1 MGVSSPTPPGED
13 PHAGAA
19 WAETPADVLLEQART
34 AAGGGDLP
42 RARGLMESVLRRRSL
57 TDGEAA
63 DAWDLALEVAV
74 LDGRHDEADHAV
86 DQLAARL
93 PIGEVRQRI
102 RMVWVRHKA
111 DVTWEHALLERAES
125 AAGGGDRKPAADA
138 GADLPLTE
146 TRYQRPRHGR
156 EAGSPSSGASAEEGP
171 APAASVLRL
180 LDAIGAD
187 DDDEPE
193 DAGLPEP
200 ESAAL
205 FYEGGPP
212 LYETDELRAPVDE
225 EQVRALLA
233 DTPEEDAG
241 ALPLLEGTELA
252 GRSPEEIHRIVAD
265 HPGASGRDLIRRYA
279 LEQARRTTPEE
290 LQHSYDMALEFFG
303 QEQYEEA
310 AHLLLPVATVENAER
325 LGALEL
331 LARSLFELDRLP
343 QAEAYLKEAVP
354 AGRQVADPA
363 YAPLFYWLG
372 KISEEK
378 HEPGGAIDYY
388 ASAVKLAPDLVEAKR
403 RLHVLLAL

>member
-34 AAGGGDLP
+34 AAAGGDMP
-42 RARGLMESVLRRRSL
+42 RARGLVESVLRRRSL
-57 TDGEAA
+57 AGGEAA
-63 DAWDLALEVAV
+63 DAWELALEVAV

-86 DQLAARL
+86 AQLATQL

-102 RMVWVRHKA
+102 RMVWVRHQA
-111 DVTWEHALLERAES
+111 DVTWENALLQRAEAA
-125 AAGGGDRKPAADA
+125 AAGGVREAAADV
-138 GADLPLTE
+138 DLPLTE
-146 TRYQRPRHGR
+146 TRYQRPRRGR
-156 EAGSPSSGASAEEGP
+156 EAGALSSGAPGEEAP
-171 APAASVLRL
+171 APAPSVLRL
-180 LDAIGAD
+180 LDAIGAA
-187 DDDEPE
+187 DDEPE
-193 DAGLPEP
+193 DAGPPDP

-205 FYEGGPP
+205 FCEGGPP

-225 EQVRALLA
+225 EQVRALLDEA
-233 DTPEEDAG
+233 PEDNAA

-265 HPGASGRDLIRRYA
+265 HPGANGRDLLRRYA
-279 LEQARRTTPEE
+279 QEQARRTTPEE

-310 AHLLLPVATVENAER
+310 AHLLLPVATVENLER

-354 AGRQVADPA
+354 AGRQIVDPA

-378 HEPGGAIDYY
+378 HDPGGAIDYY
-388 ASAVKLAPDLVEAKR
+388 TSAVKLAPDLVEAKR

>member
-34 AAGGGDLP
+34 AAAGGDLP
-42 RARGLMESVLRRRSL
+42 RARGLVESVLRRRSL
-57 TDGEAA
+57 TDGDAA

-74 LDGRHDEADHAV
+74 LDGRPDEADHAV

-102 RMVWVRHKA
+102 RMVWVRHQA
-111 DVTWEHALLERAES
+111 DVTWENALLQRAES
-125 AAGGGDRKPAADA
+125 AAAGGRREAGAD
-138 GADLPLTE
+138 ADLPLTE
-146 TRYQRPRHGR
+146 TRYQRPRRGR
-156 EAGSPSSGASAEEGP
+156 EAGAQSSAPAGDDPP
-171 APAASVLRL
+171 APAPSVLRL

-187 DDDEPE
+187 DDDEE
-193 DAGLPEP
+193 DAGLPDA

-225 EQVRALLA
+225 EQVRALVA
-233 DTPEEDAG
+233 DTADDDAD

-265 HPGASGRDLIRRYA
+265 HPGASGRDLLRRYA
-279 LEQARRTTPEE
+279 LEQARRTSPEE

-310 AHLLLPVATVENAER
+310 AHLLLPVATVENPER

-354 AGRQVADPA
+354 VGRQITDPA

-378 HEPGGAIDYY
+378 HDPGGAIDYY
-388 ASAVKLAPDLVEAKR
+388 TSAVKLAPDLVEAKR

>member
-34 AAGGGDLP
+34 AAAGGDLP
-42 RARGLMESVLRRRSL
+42 RARALVESVQRRGSL

-74 LDGRHDEADHAV
+74 LDGRPDEADHAV
-86 DQLAARL
+86 DQLAAWL

-102 RMVWVRHKA
+102 RMVWLRHQA
-111 DVTWEHALLERAES
+111 DVTWENALLQRAES
-125 AAGGGDRKPAADA
+125 AAAGGVREAAADP
-138 GADLPLTE
+138 DLPLME
-146 TRYQRPRHGR
+146 TRYQRPRRGTGALSSAA
-156 EAGSPSSGASAEEGP
+156 AGDDAP

-187 DDDEPE
+187 EE
-193 DAGLPEP
+193 EEVVDAGLPDA

-212 LYETDELRAPVDE
+212 LYETDELRAPIDE
-225 EQVRALLA
+225 EQVRALVAEARDDDA
-233 DTPEEDAG
+233 D

-265 HPGASGRDLIRRYA
+265 HPGASGRDLLRRYA
-279 LEQARRTTPEE
+279 LEQARRTSPEE

-303 QEQYEEA
+303 QDQHEEA
-310 AHLLLPVATVENAER
+310 AHLLLPVATLENPER

-354 AGRQVADPA
+354 VGRQIADPA

-378 HEPGGAIDYY
+378 HDPGGAIDYY

>member
-19 WAETPADVLLEQART
+19 WAETPVDVLLEQAQG
-34 AAGGGDLP
+34 AAAGGDLP
-42 RARGLMESVLRRRSL
+42 RARTLVESVLRRHSL
-57 TDGEAA
+57 SGGDAA
-63 DAWDLALEVAV
+63 GAWDLSLELAV
-74 LDGRHDEADHAV
+74 LGGRHDDAEHAV

-111 DVTWEHALLERAES
+111 DVTWEHALLERAE
-125 AAGGGDRKPAADA
+125 AADA
-138 GADLPLTE
+138 GRERGGEGRASEPDAPLTG
-146 TRYQRPRHGR
+146 TRYQRPRGGPD
-156 EAGSPSSGASAEEGP
+156 AP
-171 APAASVLRL
+171 APSVLRL
-180 LDAIGAD
+180 LEAIGAD
-187 DDDEPE
+187 DDGPDDP
-193 DAGLPEP
+193 GLPDP

-205 FYEGGPP
+205 FREGGPP
-212 LYETDELRAPVDE
+212 LYEVDELRSPVDE

-233 DTPEEDAG
+233 EEPDDG
-241 ALPLLEGTELA
+241 LPLLDGTELA
-252 GRSPEEIHRIVAD
+252 GRSPGEIHRIVAD
-265 HPGASGRDLIRRYA
+265 HPGASGRDLLRRYA
-279 LEQARRTTPEE
+279 LEQARRTAPEE
-290 LQHSYDMALEFFG
+290 LQHSYDMAVELFG

-310 AHLLLPVATVENAER
+310 AHLLLPVATVENPER
-325 LGALEL
+325 IGALEL

-354 AGRQVADPA
+354 AGRQITDPA

-378 HEPGGAIDYY
+378 HDPGAAIDYY
-388 ASAVKLAPDLVEAKR
+388 TSAVKLAPDLVEAKR

>member
-34 AAGGGDLP
+34 AAAGGDLP
-42 RARGLMESVLRRRSL
+42 RARALVESVLRRSSL
-57 TDGEAA
+57 DDGEVA

-74 LDGRHDEADHAV
+74 LDGRPDEADHAV

-102 RMVWVRHKA
+102 RMVWVRHQA
-111 DVTWEHALLERAES
+111 DVTWENALLQRAES
-125 AAGGGDRKPAADA
+125 AAAGGGREAAAD
-138 GADLPLTE
+138 ADLPLTE
-146 TRYQRPRHGR
+146 TRYQRPRRGR
-156 EAGSPSSGASAEEGP
+156 EAGALSSAGAGDDPP
-171 APAASVLRL
+171 APAPSVLRL

-187 DDDEPE
+187 DDEE
-193 DAGLPEP
+193 VDAGLPDA

-205 FYEGGPP
+205 FYAGGPP
-212 LYETDELRAPVDE
+212 LYEPDELRAPVDE
-225 EQVRALLA
+225 EQVRALVA
-233 DTPEEDAG
+233 DAPEDDVD

-265 HPGASGRDLIRRYA
+265 HPGASGRDLLRRYA
-279 LEQARRTTPEE
+279 LEQARRTSPEE
-290 LQHSYDMALEFFG
+290 LQHSYDMALDFFG

-310 AHLLLPVATVENAER
+310 AHLLLPVATLDNPER

-354 AGRQVADPA
+354 SGRQVTDPA
-363 YAPLFYWLG
+363 FAPLFYWLG

-378 HEPGGAIDYY
+378 HDPGWAIDYY
-388 ASAVKLAPDLVEAKR
+388 TSAVKLAPDLVEAKR

>member
-34 AAGGGDLP
+34 AAAGGDLP
-42 RARGLMESVLRRRSL
+42 RARALVESVLRRRSL
-57 TDGEAA
+57 DDGEAA

-74 LDGRHDEADHAV
+74 LDGRPDEADHAV

-102 RMVWVRHKA
+102 RMVWVRHQA
-111 DVTWEHALLERAES
+111 DVTWENALLQRAEV
-125 AAGGGDRKPAADA
+125 AAVGGGREAAAD
-138 GADLPLTE
+138 ADLPLTE
-146 TRYQRPRHGR
+146 TRYQRPRRGR
-156 EAGSPSSGASAEEGP
+156 EAGALSSAGPADDAP
-171 APAASVLRL
+171 APAPSVLRL

-187 DDDEPE
+187 DDEE
-193 DAGLPEP
+193 VDAGLPDA

-225 EQVRALLA
+225 EQVRALVA
-233 DTPEEDAG
+233 DPPEDDADV
-241 ALPLLEGTELA
+241 LPLLEGTELA
-252 GRSPEEIHRIVAD
+252 RRSPEEVHRIVAD
-265 HPGASGRDLIRRYA
+265 HPGASGRELLRRYA
-279 LEQARRTTPEE
+279 LEQARRTSPEE
-290 LQHSYDMALEFFG
+290 LQHSYDMALDFFG

-310 AHLLLPVATVENAER
+310 AHLLLPVATLDNPER

-354 AGRQVADPA
+354 SGRQVTDPA

-378 HEPGGAIDYY
+378 HDPGWAIDYY
-388 ASAVKLAPDLVEAKR
+388 TSAVKLAPDLVEAKR

>member
-19 WAETPADVLLEQART
+19 WAETPADVLLEQARHA
-34 AAGGGDLP
+34 AAGGDVP
-42 RARGLMESVLRRRSL
+42 RARGLMESVLRRRSI

-74 LDGRHDEADHAV
+74 LDGLHDEADHAV

-93 PIGEVRQRI
+93 PLGEVRQRI
-102 RMVWVRHKA
+102 RMVWVRHQA
-111 DVTWEHALLERAES
+111 DVTWENALLQRAEAA
-125 AAGGGDRKPAADA
+125 AAGGVRDGAAA
-138 GADLPLTE
+138 ADLPLTE
-146 TRYQRPRHGR
+146 TRYQRPRRAR
-156 EAGSPSSGASAEEGP
+156 EAGAPSSGEEDP
-171 APAASVLRL
+171 APAPSVLRL

-193 DAGLPEP
+193 DAGLPDP

-212 LYETDELRAPVDE
+212 LFETDELRAPVDE

-233 DTPEEDAG
+233 DAPEDDAG

-252 GRSPEEIHRIVAD
+252 GRAPEEIHRIVAD
-265 HPGASGRDLIRRYA
+265 HPGASGRDLLRRYA

-310 AHLLLPVATVENAER
+310 AHLLLPVATVENPER

-354 AGRQVADPA
+354 AGRQIADPA

-378 HEPGGAIDYY
+378 HDPGGAIDYY

>member
-19 WAETPADVLLEQART
+19 WAETPAEVLLEQART
-34 AAGGGDLP
+34 AAAGGDLP
-42 RARGLMESVLRRRSL
+42 RARALVESVQRRGSL
-57 TDGEAA
+57 TDGEVA
-63 DAWDLALEVAV
+63 DAWELALEVAV
-74 LDGRHDEADHAV
+74 LDGRPDEADHAV

-102 RMVWVRHKA
+102 RMVWLRHQA
-111 DVTWEHALLERAES
+111 DVTWENALLQRAES
-125 AAGGGDRKPAADA
+125 AAAGGVREAAADP
-138 GADLPLTE
+138 DLPLME
-146 TRYQRPRHGR
+146 TRYQRPRRGTGALPSAA
-156 EAGSPSSGASAEEGP
+156 AGDDAP

-180 LDAIGAD
+180 LDAIGT
-187 DDDEPE
+187 DDEE
-193 DAGLPEP
+193 EVVDAGLPDA

-212 LYETDELRAPVDE
+212 LYETDELRAPIDE
-225 EQVRALLA
+225 EQVRALVAEARDDDA
-233 DTPEEDAG
+233 D

-265 HPGASGRDLIRRYA
+265 HPGASGRDLLRRYA
-279 LEQARRTTPEE
+279 LEQARRTSPEE
-290 LQHSYDMALEFFG
+290 LQHSYDMALELFG
-303 QEQYEEA
+303 QEQHEEA
-310 AHLLLPVATVENAER
+310 AHLLLPVATLENPER

-354 AGRQVADPA
+354 VGRQIADPA

-378 HEPGGAIDYY
+378 HDPGGAIDYY

>member
-19 WAETPADVLLEQART
+19 WAETPVDVLLEQAQG
-34 AAGGGDLP
+34 AAAGGDLP
-42 RARGLMESVLRRRSL
+42 RARTLLEGVLRKRSL
-57 TDGEAA
+57 TSGEEA
-63 DAWDLALEVAV
+63 DAWDLSLELAV
-74 LDGRHDEADHAV
+74 LGGRHDDAEDAV

-111 DVTWEHALLERAES
+111 DVTWEHALLERAE
-125 AAGGGDRKPAADA
+125 AAAAARGRGGEARAPEPNA
-138 GADLPLTE
+138 PLTG
-146 TRYQRPRHGR
+146 TRYQRPPGGR
-156 EAGSPSSGASAEEGP
+156 STPARAGGVSGSGDSAP
-171 APAASVLRL
+171 LPSVLRL
-180 LDAIGAD
+180 LEAIGAD
-187 DDDEPE
+187 GDDADDP
-193 DAGLPEP
+193 GLPDP

-205 FYEGGPP
+205 FREGGPP
-212 LYETDELRAPVDE
+212 LYEVDELRAPVDE

-233 DTPEEDAG
+233 DEPDDAEG
-241 ALPLLEGTELA
+241 LPLLEGTELA
-252 GRSPEEIHRIVAD
+252 GRSPGEIHRIVAE
-265 HPGASGRDLIRRYA
+265 HPGASGRDLLRRYA
-279 LEQARRTTPEE
+279 VEQARRTSPEE
-290 LQHSYDMALEFFG
+290 LQHSYDMAVEFFG

-310 AHLLLPVATVENAER
+310 AHLLLPVATVENPER
-325 LGALEL
+325 IGALEL

-354 AGRQVADPA
+354 AGRQVTDPA

-378 HEPGGAIDYY
+378 NEPGAAIDYY
-388 ASAVKLAPDLVEAKR
+388 TSAVKLAPDLVEAKR